1 MPKVTITD
9 GKGIVQ
15 EAGSGVSVQSKTT
28 HTKVLTCNAAVK
40 IGGVA
45 LGGMLSERVV
55 VAPGQTGF
63 SGADCMLSAS
73 HSGKTILLG
82 DHSAIYTVHIPAV
95 AGWKARFTLTGS
107 QAAVLTNNI
116 FLTASAGFSALGTA
130 TPFKGMLLDAAG
142 AAATDIVFLS
152 EGNDAN
158 VGVEF
163 IASSGVQAG
172 DFVDVEV
179 ITTTTTPTISCIGFA
194 QD

>member
-9 GKGIVQ
+9 GKGLVQ
-15 EAGSGVSVQSKTT
+15 EAGSGVDVQSTT
-28 HTKVLTCNAAVK
+28 TFKKSVK
-40 IGGVA
+40 LNGQS
-45 LGGMLSERVV
+45 LGGMLQERVV
-55 VAPGQTGF
+55 VSPGTSGF

-142 AAATDIVFLS
+142 AAATDIVFLD
-152 EGNDAN
+152 EAN
-158 VGVEF
+158 NANTGVEF

-179 ITTTTTPTISCIGFA
+179 ITTTTTPTISCIGNA